1 MIPPAGGRGAVGGPA
16 PDGAGDRTRAGDPLL
31 LVEGLGAGYGGVQV
45 LWDVTLEVRPGEVVA
60 LVGSNGAGKST
71 LLRAVSGL
79 LRPWRGR
86 VRWQGRDIA
95 GLPPE
100 AIVRLGMAHVPQ
112 GRRLF
117 ADLTVRENLLVG
129 AYART
134 DRAAVAADLR
144 DVLDLFPVL
153 GERLHLTAG
162 QLSGGEQ
169 QMAAL
174 ARALMVRPRLLL
186 IDEPSLGLAPIVVQA
201 LMEAVDR
208 LRGRGTSLLLVEQ
221 DVAVALDHADRGYV
235 METGRITLA
244 GTADALRRS
253 PRVREAYLGVAA
265 GSAET
270 LQ

>member
-1 MIPPAGGRGAVGGPA
+1 VTAAPAQAGPPGGP
-16 PDGAGDRTRAGDPLL
+16 LL
-31 LVEGLGAGYGGVQV
+31 EIEGIDAGYGGVQV
-45 LWDVTLEVRPGEVVA
+45 LWDVSMEVHRGEVVA

-79 LRPWRGR
+79 LRPWGGR
-86 VRWQGRDIA
+86 VRWAGRDIT
-95 GLPPE
+95 GLRPE
-100 AIVRLGMAHVPQ
+100 TIVRLGMAHVPQ

-134 DRAAVAADLR
+134 DRAAIDADLHSAIE
-144 DVLDLFPVL
+144 LFPVL
-153 GERLHLTAG
+153 GERLDLPAG

-174 ARALMVRPRLLL
+174 ARALMARPQLLL
-186 IDEPSLGLAPIVVQA
+186 IDEPSLGLAPIAVQA

-221 DVAVALDHADRGYV
+221 DVAVALEHAARGYV
-235 METGRITLA
+235 LETGRVALA
-244 GTADALRRS
+244 GTAGALLRS
-253 PRVREAYLGVAA
+253 PRVKEAYLGVAA

-270 LQ
+270 VQ

>member
-1 MIPPAGGRGAVGGPA
+1 MTPASGRQPHDGG
-16 PDGAGDRTRAGDPLL
+16 DGAAGDPLL
-31 LVEGLGAGYGGVQV
+31 RIEQLDAGYGAVQV
-45 LWDVTLEVRPGEVVA
+45 LWDVALEVRRGEVVA

-71 LLRAVSGL
+71 LLRTISGL

-86 VRWQGRDIA
+86 VWWGGREIA

-117 ADLTVRENLLVG
+117 ADLTLRENLLVG
-129 AYART
+129 AYTRP
-134 DRAAVAADLR
+134 DRAAIAADLR
-144 DVLDLFPVL
+144 DVLELFPVL
-153 GERLHLTAG
+153 GERLHLPAG

-174 ARALMVRPRLLL
+174 ARALMARPQLLL
-186 IDEPSLGLAPIVVQA
+186 IDEPSLGLAPIAVGV
-201 LMEAVDR
+201 LMDAVDR

-221 DVAVALDHADRGYV
+221 DVAVALEHADRGYV
-235 METGRITLA
+235 METGRIALA
-244 GTADALRRS
+244 GSADALLRS

>member
-1 MIPPAGGRGAVGGPA
+1 MKPA
-16 PDGAGDRTRAGDPLL
+16 PLLRVDGLA
-31 LVEGLGAGYGGVQV
+31 AGYGSVQV
-45 LWDVTLEVRPGEVVA
+45 LWDVALEVGAGEVVA

-79 LRPWRGR
+79 LRPWHGS
-86 VRWQGRDIA
+86 VRWSGREIA
-95 GLPPE
+95 GLAPE

-117 ADLTVRENLLVG
+117 ADLTVRENLFVG

-134 DRAAVAADLR
+134 DPAAIAADFR

-153 GERLHLTAG
+153 RERLQLTAG

-174 ARALMVRPRLLL
+174 ARALMARPRLLL
-186 IDEPSLGLAPIVVQA
+186 IDEPSLGLAPIAVQA
-201 LMEAVDR
+201 LMETIDR
-208 LRGRGTSLLLVEQ
+208 LRARGTSLLLVEQ

-235 METGRITLA
+235 METGRIVL
-244 GTADALRRS
+244 GDAANALLRS
-253 PRVREAYLGVAA
+253 PRVKEAYLGVAA
-265 GSAET
+265 GSAGT
-270 LQ
+270 VQ

>member
-1 MIPPAGGRGAVGGPA
+1 MTVASGGGP
-16 PDGAGDRTRAGDPLL
+16 LL
-31 LVEGLGAGYGGVQV
+31 EIEGLDAGYGGVQV
-45 LWDVTLEVRPGEVVA
+45 LWDVTLEVRRGEVVA

-86 VRWQGRDIA
+86 VRWDGRDIA
-95 GLPPE
+95 GLAPE

-129 AYART
+129 AYARA
-134 DRAAVAADLR
+134 DRAAIAADLR

-153 GERLHLTAG
+153 GERMHLTAG

-174 ARALMVRPRLLL
+174 ARALMARPQLLL
-186 IDEPSLGLAPIVVQA
+186 IDEPSLGLAPIAVQA
-201 LMEAVDR
+201 LMDAVDR

-221 DVAVALDHADRGYV
+221 DVAVALEHADRGYAL
-235 METGRITLA
+235 ETGRIALA
-244 GTADALRRS
+244 GTAAALLHS
-253 PRVREAYLGVAA
+253 PRVKEAYLGIAA
-265 GSAET
+265 GSADT

>member
-1 MIPPAGGRGAVGGPA
+1 MSAASLLRV
-16 PDGAGDRTRAGDPLL
+16 DGLD
-31 LVEGLGAGYGGVQV
+31 AGYGNVQV
-45 LWDVTLEVRPGEVVA
+45 LWDVALEVGAGEVVA

-86 VRWQGRDIA
+86 IGYGGREIA
-95 GLPPE
+95 GFAPE

-117 ADLTVRENLLVG
+117 ADLTLRENLLVG

-134 DRAAVAADLR
+134 DRAAIAADFRAALE
-144 DVLDLFPVL
+144 LFPVL
-153 GERLHLTAG
+153 GDRLHLTAG

-174 ARALMVRPRLLL
+174 ARALMARPQLLL
-186 IDEPSLGLAPIVVQA
+186 IDEPSLGLAPIAVQA
-201 LMEAVDR
+201 LMAAVDR
-208 LRGRGTSLLLVEQ
+208 LRARGTSLLLVEQ
-221 DVAVALDHADRGYV
+221 DVAVALEHADRGYV
-235 METGRITLA
+235 METGRIVLA
-244 GTADALRRS
+244 GAADALLRS
-253 PRVREAYLGVAA
+253 PRVKGAYLGVAA

-270 LQ
+270 IQ